1 MTIEQATEIAK
12 RHGFEVKDGK
22 VLIPWTNFSIR
33 ERGVDAIPLPSTLS
47 DLRDLLGY

>member
-22 VLIPWTNFSIR
+22 VLIPWTNFSIKKNR
-33 ERGVDAIPLPSTLS
+33 ATLTGPRG
-47 DLRDLLGY
+47 